1 MKRYNLLVLSLVAV
15 ALSGQHSRANS
26 CAPDIDRAWSQVNA
40 KIQARIGAGRSTR
53 QDTTALLHRQPTQ
66 NSIAAA
72 TEALADVW
80 LPMEAAVAAL
90 TRASAADRVN
100 DRLGCQNALAD
111 VQLVIGR

>member
-1 MKRYNLLVLSLVAV
+1 MKRCNLLVLSVVAV

-40 KIQARIGAGRSTR
+40 KIQARIGAGRSAR
-53 QDTTALLHRQPTQ
+53 QSTMALLHRQPTQ

-72 TEALADVW
+72 REALVDVW
-80 LPMEAAVAAL
+80 LPMETAVAAL

-100 DRLGCQNALAD
+100 DGRGCRNALAD
-111 VQLVIGR
+111 LQLVIGR